1 MTLTPALPSR
11 LFSLVLLFGLI
22 AYSPALLAQA
32 NPREPGSSC
41 AETLGNTYGPFDY
54 RATTVQ
60 QRAIVENVHF
70 TRQVE
75 TLRRGSTGEHPAG
88 DIEYTLGVY
97 PNHHRALVSMDRLAE
112 KEAAKPPRMGTLT
125 VDCWYERA
133 LRWRADD
140 PVARMLY
147 ADFLIRQKRIGEA
160 MTQLD
165 YVVSQPLDNPY
176 TRYNAGLLY
185 LRAKACDQA
194 LMQAH
199 LSQAEGF
206 VRTELQVGLKAAG
219 KWREPVPIAAA
230 ASSAAAASN
239 AARAASA
246 P

>member
-1 MTLTPALPSR
+1 MTPTTALLSR
-11 LFSLVLLFGLI
+11 LFSLVLLFGLVG
-22 AYSPALLAQA
+22 YSPALLAQA

-60 QRAIVENVHF
+60 QRRIVENIHF
-70 TRQVE
+70 TRPVE
-75 TLRRGSTGEHPAG
+75 TLRRGSTGEHPGG
-88 DIEYTLGVY
+88 DIEYTLAVY

-112 KEAAKPPRMGTLT
+112 KEGAKPPKMATLT

-147 ADFLIRQKRIGEA
+147 ADFLIRQKRLTEA
-160 MTQLD
+160 LGQLD
-165 YVVSQPLDNPY
+165 YVVSQPHDNPY

-185 LRAKACDQA
+185 LRAKAYEQA

-199 LSQAEGF
+199 LSKAEGF
-206 VRTELQVGLKAAG
+206 PRTELQDGLKAAG
-219 KWREPVPIAAA
+219 KWREPAPIAAA
-230 ASSAAAASN
+230 ANSAAAASN
-239 AARAASA
+239 AASA